1 MFLKVKSRWFTAV
14 TIALMALSLNAR
26 AAVFAIAPP
35 AWGGVLA
42 GAGIMAGGGGVFMAG
57 EKVENKAGRGALQ
70 FLGGLLLVVGF
81 LVLDDD
87 KVIPEL
93 KEIDLSDAKLMKTL
107 ASQNLSEEDVEAYNE
122 YRTRIT
128 ALANTV
134 VYDADYSKLSDAEK
148 SSLLFKKARAN
159 GVPES
164 ALKVAGLLGEAVK
177 HAYAR

>member
-1 MFLKVKSRWFTAV
+1 MNLKKNAPWMTAIV
-14 TIALMALSLNAR
+14 AALMATSLSAR
-26 AAVFAIAPP
+26 AAIFLIAPP

-42 GAGIMAGGGGVFMAG
+42 GAGIMAGGGGLFMAG
-57 EKVENKAGRGALQ
+57 EKVENKAGRGALK
-70 FLGGLLLVVGF
+70 FFGGLLFVVGF

-93 KEIDLSDAKLMKTL
+93 KEIDLADAKLMKAL
-107 ASQNLSEEDVEAYNE
+107 SSQNLSEEDVEAYNE
-122 YRTRIT
+122 HRTRIT

-134 VYDADYSKLSDAEK
+134 VYDADYAKLSDAEK

-159 GVPES
+159 GVPDS